1 MSCKFSRNTACTGKL
16 RKLESLSPEDTEIL
30 LSEHGFLRS
39 SITVQF
45 EICDHQWQYTTN
57 SGTMHKPKRRTGED
71 GLIVESVVFRP
82 QLLPTTYKGTSTT
95 GNRTITPEILERI
108 HSTTGL
114 VVPIGS
120 RKHILIFQLKL
131 IFRVFSLSKGPTI

>member
-16 RKLESLSPEDTEIL
+16 RKLESLSPEDTELL
-30 LSEHGFLRS
+30 LSQHGFLSR

-45 EICDHQWQYTTN
+45 EICYHHYAQAKEKNRGRWVN
-57 SGTMHKPKRRTGED
+57 RGKCC
-71 GLIVESVVFRP
+71 V
-82 QLLPTTYKGTSTT
+82 PTSIAVHKGTSTT
-95 GNRTITPEILERI
+95 GNRKMTPEILERI

-120 RKHILIFQLKL
+120 RKHILIFHLKL
-131 IFRVFSLSKGPTI
+131 IVTQFFH

>member
-30 LSEHGFLRS
+30 LSEHGFLRIIS
-39 SITVQF
+39 LYNLKFVIT
-45 EICDHQWQYTTN
+45 
-57 SGTMHKPKRRTGED
+57 TMHKPEENRRRWVNRGKCC
-71 GLIVESVVFRP
+71 V
-82 QLLPTTYKGTSTT
+82 PTSIAAHKGTSTT
-95 GNRTITPEILERI
+95 GNRKITPEILERI
-108 HSTTGL
+108 HSSTGL

-131 IFRVFSLSKGPTI
+131 IFTEFFH

>member
-1 MSCKFSRNTACTGKL
+1 MSSKFSRNTAYTGKL
-16 RKLESLSPEDTEIL
+16 RKLESLSPEDTEFYWV
-30 LSEHGFLRS
+30 SMGFWEVVSLYNLKFV
-39 SITVQF
+39 IT
-45 EICDHQWQYTTN
+45 
-57 SGTMHKPKRRTGED
+57 TMHKPKRRTGED

>member
-45 EICDHQWQYTTN
+45 EICDHYAQTK
-57 SGTMHKPKRRTGED
+57 GRGEQEKM
-71 GLIVESVVFRP
+71 G
-82 QLLPTTYKGTSTT
+82 
-95 GNRTITPEILERI
+95 
-108 HSTTGL
+108 
-114 VVPIGS
+114 
-120 RKHILIFQLKL
+120 
-131 IFRVFSLSKGPTI
+131 

>member
-1 MSCKFSRNTACTGKL
+1 L

-45 EICDHQWQYTTN
+45 EMCDHHYAQTKVKEEN
-57 SGTMHKPKRRTGED
+57 RKRWVNRGKCC
-71 GLIVESVVFRP
+71 V
-82 QLLPTTYKGTSTT
+82 PTSIAAHKGTSTT
-95 GNRTITPEILERI
+95 GNRKITPEILERI

-114 VVPIGS
+114 VVPIGFGS

-131 IFRVFSLSKGPTI
+131 IFTEFFSLSKGPTI

>member
-30 LSEHGFLRS
+30 LSEHGFLRIIS
-39 SITVQF
+39 LYNLKFVIT
-45 EICDHQWQYTTN
+45 
-57 SGTMHKPKRRTGED
+57 TMHKPEENRRRWVNRGKCC
-71 GLIVESVVFRP
+71 V
-82 QLLPTTYKGTSTT
+82 PTSIAAHKGTSTT
-95 GNRTITPEILERI
+95 GNRKITPEILERI

-114 VVPIGS
+114 VVPIGFGS

-131 IFRVFSLSKGPTI
+131 IFTEFFSLSKGPTI

>member
-30 LSEHGFLRS
+30 SSEHGFLRS

-45 EICDHQWQYTTN
+45 EICDHQYT
-57 SGTMHKPKRRTGED
+57 TMHKPKRRTGED

-131 IFRVFSLSKGPTI
+131 IFTEFFSLSKGPTI